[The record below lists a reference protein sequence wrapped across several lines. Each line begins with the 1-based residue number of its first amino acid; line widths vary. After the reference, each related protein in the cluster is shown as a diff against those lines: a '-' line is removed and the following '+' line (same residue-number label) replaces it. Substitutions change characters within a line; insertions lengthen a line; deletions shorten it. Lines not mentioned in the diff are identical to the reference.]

1 MDTPKKTPKPAKVRA
16 SEAKAAVREAA
27 AEASGVFRPEE
38 QPPAQTAPLI
48 DEKIRA
54 GFPSPATGG
63 VGHRLDLNE
72 HLVRNPAATF
82 FLIVSGDSMVG
93 EGINDGDMVVVDR
106 SVEPR
111 SGSIVVAAIEGD
123 FTLKRFVKTAA
134 SFELHSGNPEYPVI
148 HPKREDD
155 CVVGVVRW
163 ILRKCSR

>member
-1 MDTPKKTPKPAKVRA
+1 MDAPKKTPKPAEPRA
-16 SEAKAAVREAA
+16 SEGRAAPREAC
-27 AEASGVFRPEE
+27 AESPGVFMPEE

-54 GFPSPATGG
+54 GFPSPASGG

-123 FTLKRFVKTAA
+123 FTLKRFVKAAA
-134 SFELHSGNPEYPVI
+134 SFELHSGNPDYPVI
-148 HPKREDD
+148 HPRREDD